1 MRGDVA
7 KIWFCSDT
15 RKEQRQQILRV
26 VGRAAVFN
34 KVNLESELFKRE
46 TLYKNIHSP
55 DHIVLTDRFFE
66 RYRKEVQPGAPKVS

>member
-1 MRGDVA
+1 
-7 KIWFCSDT
+7 
-15 RKEQRQQILRV
+15 V

-66 RYRKEVQPGAPKVS
+66 RYRKEVNLISVYSLDEFHVIT